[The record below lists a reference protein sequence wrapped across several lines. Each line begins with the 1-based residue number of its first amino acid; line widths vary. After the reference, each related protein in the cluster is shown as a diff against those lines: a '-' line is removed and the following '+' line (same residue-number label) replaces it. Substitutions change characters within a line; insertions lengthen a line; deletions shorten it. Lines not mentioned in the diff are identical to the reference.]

1 MFSVDQLTQFVLPA
15 TFWRRSRQVRYRN
28 HEIIFSTSS
37 EVPSDKGN
45 LTQDDE
51 KTDTW
56 VDTMSVSHWSNDLI
70 NSYSGIHDTRNLCD
84 SKILKNSIFG
94 PTWSRKKS
102 GGGVRTG
109 WVAEHRVAELA
120 SPPSLSGRIGYA
132 VPIYD
137 LDPPNRCR
145 GCIRYSFLLN
155 IFLEPARPQGAV

>member
-37 EVPSDKGN
+37 EVASDKGK
-45 LTQDDE
+45 LTQEDE

-56 VDTMSVSHWSNDLI
+56 VDTMSVSHWSNHLI

-94 PTWSRKKS
+94 PTWSRKNREEEFGP
-102 GGGVRTG
+102 GGYQIIGYQM
-109 WVAEHRVAELA
+109 LLP
-120 SPPSLSGRIGYA
+120 PPSLSGRIGDA
-132 VPIYD
+132 DPIHD
-137 LDPPNRCR
+137 LDHPYRYLAPPPSLWGLR
-145 GCIRYSFLLN
+145 
-155 IFLEPARPQGAV
+155 